1 MSENRSYGAIVSDD
15 LLPDTDRNVTEQPT
29 RISSKKRGIKE
40 WWINIKQSLQTS
52 KSLKLEMKKELCVL
66 SNSLI
71 NISKMFHK
79 SNNIH
84 QADII
89 LRSEDI
95 ISRFLSFVEFW
106 RQKSFPLDSVI
117 FIFKTLDSILTIP
130 IEFSKNQSEIT
141 D

>member
-84 QADII
+84 
-89 LRSEDI
+89 
-95 ISRFLSFVEFW
+95 
-106 RQKSFPLDSVI
+106 
-117 FIFKTLDSILTIP
+117 
-130 IEFSKNQSEIT
+130 
-141 D
+141 